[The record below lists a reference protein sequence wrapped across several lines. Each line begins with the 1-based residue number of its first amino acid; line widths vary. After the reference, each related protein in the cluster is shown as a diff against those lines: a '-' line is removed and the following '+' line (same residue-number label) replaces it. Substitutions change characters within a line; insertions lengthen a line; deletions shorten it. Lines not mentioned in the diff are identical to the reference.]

1 MTETLTLYKLIVLY
15 MLHRVDFP
23 LTTAQIS
30 DFILEQGYTTYFKL
44 QEALSQMI
52 DSDLV
57 RAENTHNRTL
67 YHITETGTETIQ
79 FFRNK
84 ISPEIQQEIDDFL
97 RDRAYD
103 LKEEVSVKANYYRN
117 TTQEYEVRCQLLE
130 NQSHLLDLKLTVP
143 TEKEAETISA
153 NWNARCQEIYADL
166 LGKLL

>member
-1 MTETLTLYKLIVLY
+1 
-15 MLHRVDFP
+15 MLHKVDFP

-57 RAENTHNRTL
+57 QVENTHNRTL
-67 YHITETGTETIQ
+67 YHITENGTETIR

-84 ISPEIQQEIDDFL
+84 ISPEIQQEINDFL
-97 RDRAYD
+97 KDRAYD

-117 TTQEYEVRCQLLE
+117 TAHEYEVHCQILE
-130 NQSHLLDLKLTVP
+130 NQSRLLELKLTVP
-143 TEKEAETISA
+143 TEKEAEAISA
-153 NWNARCQEIYADL
+153 NWNTRCQEIYADL